1 MLLIRYS
8 YNISKIQQ
16 KKAIKL
22 NLDFVL
28 IAKNYCHLNLIIKN
42 CLINKNKIEMNTVR
56 VLNMRVKKLIDTK
69 NTIVHHNGKT
79 IIPNKYLIER

>member
-1 MLLIRYS
+1 LIRYS
-8 YNISKIQQ
+8 YNISKIQE
-16 KKAIKL
+16 KKAIKRDL
-22 NLDFVL
+22 YSD
-28 IAKNYCHLNLIIKN
+28 IIIKSYYYLNLIIKN

>member
-1 MLLIRYS
+1 LIRYS

-16 KKAIKL
+16 KKAVRQGL
-22 NLDFVL
+22 YLVL
-28 IAKNYCHLNLIIKN
+28 IIKNYYYLNLIIKN

-56 VLNMRVKKLIDTK
+56 VLNMTVKKLIDTK
-69 NTIVHHNGKT
+69 NKIVHHNGKT